1 MAFWDSK
8 LAKIISEAIGQAV
21 SMCDNDVRVKGTSGD
36 GKKHSDYRNRPGPC
50 HDSMRYRV
58 EITGLEQ
65 RTFEV
70 KIPLSTVVKP
80 GREEEIKKLFA
91 HGPLPEN
98 GDIKVLAD
106 LGW

>member
-1 MAFWDSK
+1 MARNI
-8 LAKIISEAIGQAV
+8 LVTEIGRDHA
-21 SMCDNDVRVKGTSGD
+21 T
-36 GKKHSDYRNRPGPC
+36 
-50 HDSMRYRV
+50 DSMRYRV
-58 EITGLEQ
+58 EIVGLEQ

-70 KIPLSTVVKP
+70 RIPLTTVVKS

-98 GDIKVLAD
+98 GDIKLLGD

>member
-1 MAFWDSK
+1 MARNI
-8 LAKIISEAIGQAV
+8 LITEIGRDHA
-21 SMCDNDVRVKGTSGD
+21 N
-36 GKKHSDYRNRPGPC
+36 
-50 HDSMRYRV
+50 DSMRYRV